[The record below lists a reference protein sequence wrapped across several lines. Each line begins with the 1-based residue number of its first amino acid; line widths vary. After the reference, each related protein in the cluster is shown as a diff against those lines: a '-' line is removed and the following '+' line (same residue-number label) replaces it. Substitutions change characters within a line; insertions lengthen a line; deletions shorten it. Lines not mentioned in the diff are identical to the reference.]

1 MNIKD
6 MVKDGKKVVFKR
18 YVNDTLIYS
27 TECGFEFPVP
37 VEDTGDGAF
46 LSEDKAMF
54 LMRYIRKEIDRIKNG
69 STEIDSINI
78 NIDVQKENVNFT
90 RFRKNEFFFITNDG
104 IEFPVPLAD
113 IGSSAIGS
121 IMNRDMLQKH
131 IDNQLA
137 SIEQERNN
145 QAS

>member
-18 YVNDTLIYS
+18 YVNDTLIYE

-46 LSEDKAMF
+46 LAEDKAMF
-54 LMRYIRKEIDRIKNG
+54 LMRYIRKEIDRLKNDT
-69 STEIDSINI
+69 TEIDFIDI

-90 RFRKNEFFFITNDG
+90 RFRKNEFFFITKDG
-104 IEFPVPLAD
+104 IEFPVPLAH
-113 IGSSAIGS
+113 IGRTAIGS
-121 IMNRDMLQKH
+121 IMNRDMLQQH
-131 IDNQLA
+131 IDNHLA
-137 SIEQERNN
+137 SIEQEKNN